1 MEEHD
6 DADED
11 GLSDYESDEEIPGID
26 IPDNI
31 LLDDF
36 EFADN
41 ITSCNKVEN
50 CLMLSEYEQNL
61 SKEKEWGPLLMGGQN
76 PKRNRKWSL
85 FRQSTLHTINSE
97 PEELTQT
104 QIPSEQDFSS
114 RDIDEDEAKYASN
127 IDQEKQSQ
135 QRLRSFPKKGS
146 FRYGRDSIPFFGTH
160 RKINH
165 NIPKREITV
174 IDENSSTSTSPYVS
188 IS

>member
-1 MEEHD
+1 MEVHD
-6 DADED
+6 PEDDD
-11 GLSDYESDEEIPGID
+11 GLSEYESDEEIPGID

-61 SKEKEWGPLLMGGQN
+61 SKEKEWGPLLMGGPSN
-76 PKRNRKWSL
+76 NHKRNRKWSL

-97 PEELTQT
+97 PEELTAT
-104 QIPSEQDFSS
+104 QIPSEQDFSNV
-114 RDIDEDEAKYASN
+114 DEEYQNSSSIEQKEN
-127 IDQEKQSQ
+127 Q
-135 QRLRSFPKKGS
+135 QQLQHRSFPKSS
-146 FRYGRDSIPFFGTH
+146 FRYGRESIPFFGTN

-165 NIPKREITV
+165 NMPKREITV

>member
-1 MEEHD
+1 MSHPFLYNKDLEIEDHD
-6 DADED
+6 PDDE
-11 GLSDYESDEEIPGID
+11 GLSDYSDEEIPGID

-61 SKEKEWGPLLMGGQN
+61 SKEKEWGPLMGGSSNQ
-76 PKRNRKWSL
+76 KRNRKWSL

-104 QIPSEQDFSS
+104 QIPSEQEFSN
-114 RDIDEDEAKYASN
+114 DGASN
-127 IDQEKQSQ
+127 SSSMMD
-135 QRLRSFPKKGS
+135 PKYS
-146 FRYGRDSIPFFGTH
+146 SSIRYGRENISFFGTN
-160 RKINH
+160 RKIQH
-165 NIPKREITV
+165 NRPKREITV
-174 IDENSSTSTSPYVS
+174 IEENSSTSTSSPYPS

>member
-1 MEEHD
+1 MD
-6 DADED
+6 DQDQDDE
-11 GLSDYESDEEIPGID
+11 GLSDYSDEEIPGID

-61 SKEKEWGPLLMGGQN
+61 SKEKEWGPLMGTSN

-104 QIPSEQDFSS
+104 QIPS
-114 RDIDEDEAKYASN
+114 
-127 IDQEKQSQ
+127 DQEGSSNQPKLSGLE
-135 QRLRSFPKKGS
+135 QRYKGQM
-146 FRYGRDSIPFFGTH
+146 RYGRDSNPFFSTG
-160 RKINH
+160 RKIQH
-165 NIPKREITV
+165 RPKREITV
-174 IDENSSTSTSPYVS
+174 IDENSSSVTSPYVS

>member
-1 MEEHD
+1 MFQQQPQCSLPHPFLYNNDIEIEEQDPD
-6 DADED
+6 DE
-11 GLSDYESDEEIPGID
+11 GLSDYSDEEIPGID

-61 SKEKEWGPLLMGGQN
+61 SKEKEWGPLMGTASQ
-76 PKRNRKWSL
+76 KRNRKWSL

-104 QIPSEQDFSS
+104 QLPSEEGFSNDGPRIS
-114 RDIDEDEAKYASN
+114 SMDE
-127 IDQEKQSQ
+127 
-135 QRLRSFPKKGS
+135 RCRSGS
-146 FRYGRDSIPFFGTH
+146 KYGRDIYPFFSPSRKLPH
-160 RKINH
+160 R
-165 NIPKREITV
+165 PKREITV

>member
-6 DADED
+6 PEDDA
-11 GLSDYESDEEIPGID
+11 SDYESDEEIPGID

-61 SKEKEWGPLLMGGQN
+61 SKEKEWGPLLMGGPSTN
-76 PKRNRKWSL
+76 HKRNRKWSL

-97 PEELTQT
+97 PEDLTQT
-104 QIPSEQDFSS
+104 QIPSEQDFS
-114 RDIDEDEAKYASN
+114 N
-127 IDQEKQSQ
+127 IEEESEPNSSSVLDQQKEKPTQSQ
-135 QRLRSFPKKGS
+135 PRLFPKSS
-146 FRYGRDSIPFFGTH
+146 FRYGRDSIPFFGTN
-160 RKINH
+160 RKLNH

>member
-1 MEEHD
+1 MEEPD
-6 DADED
+6 DPDDE

-50 CLMLSEYEQNL
+50 VLMLSEYEQNL
-61 SKEKEWGPLLMGGQN
+61 SKEKEWGPLLMGGPSN

-104 QIPSEQDFSS
+104 QIPSEQDFSNV
-114 RDIDEDEAKYASN
+114 DEDEANSST
-127 IDQEKQSQ
+127 IDQEKQQQSHSQ
-135 QRLRSFPKKGS
+135 QLRSFPKNS
-146 FRYGRDSIPFFGTH
+146 FRYGRDSIPFFGSH
-160 RKINH
+160 RKMNH